1 MGFIVVKRAKV
12 AAHILTAFATIIDK
26 LNFITAAHDLASHA
40 DPVILI
46 SKWH

>member
-1 MGFIVVKRAKV
+1 MGFVIVKRTV
-12 AAHILTAFATIIDK
+12 IAAHILAAFPTIINELD
-26 LNFITAAHDLASHA
+26 FITAAHDLASHA